1 MAGLSFGAEK
11 ALKTIFGSRFPP
23 EAVDLHNMVQ
33 KLSPIQKKAIK
44 DVLVKQGHVGG
55 GQRGGYL
62 GMLAS
67 LGIPLAIEL
76 VKKVIGKGVHV
87 QPQGKG
93 LHLEKRAAGMRLE
106 PPPVFGSWEKKK
118 IVDVPLSNFDLW
130 EWCRQLNIL
139 LKGIFA
145 RNEKWGKKSLSMC
158 N

>member
-55 GQRGGYL
+55 GQKGGFL

-93 LHLEKRAAGMRLE
+93 LHLEKK
-106 PPPVFGSWEKKK
+106 S
-118 IVDVPLSNFDLW
+118 
-130 EWCRQLNIL
+130 C
-139 LKGIFA
+139 
-145 RNEKWGKKSLSMC
+145 RNEIRTTYFFPFFNRHFRK
-158 N
+158 